1 MDETPEQRAYP
12 LNPPPEQIA
21 WRKIIGNKIICS
33 KCNNRDL
40 ELPSASPRFKF
51 SLSKRGPKHFV
62 GVRCTSCGHEGD
74 YNPTDE
80 EVYQYEYIA
89 RANIDLQILEE
100 HGENPP
106 ITNVEVDS
114 VFRREGWKDDIAP
127 DKLDEWGAKY
137 TGRDDPDWTRMM
149 CDEENY
155 AIKA

>member
-1 MDETPEQRAYP
+1 MIMDETPEQIA
-12 LNPPPEQIA
+12 EQKA
-21 WRKIIGNKIICS
+21 WQKIIGNKIICS
-33 KCNNRDL
+33 ECNNRD
-40 ELPSASPRFKF
+40 PACFGF
-51 SLSKRGPKHFV
+51 SLTKRGPKHFV

-127 DKLDEWGAKY
+127 DKIDEWEAKC
-137 TGRDDPDWTRMM
+137 TGRDDLEWRAMIYDG
-149 CDEENY
+149 
-155 AIKA
+155 A

>member
-1 MDETPEQRAYP
+1 MIMEETPEQRA
-12 LNPPPEQIA
+12 EQIA

-33 KCNNRDL
+33 ECNNRDP
-40 ELPSASPRFKF
+40 ECFRF
-51 SLSKRGPKHFV
+51 SLTKTVTPRGPKHFV

-127 DKLDEWGAKY
+127 DKIDEWEAKC
-137 TGRDDPDWTRMM
+137 TGLNGGR
-149 CDEENY
+149 
-155 AIKA
+155 